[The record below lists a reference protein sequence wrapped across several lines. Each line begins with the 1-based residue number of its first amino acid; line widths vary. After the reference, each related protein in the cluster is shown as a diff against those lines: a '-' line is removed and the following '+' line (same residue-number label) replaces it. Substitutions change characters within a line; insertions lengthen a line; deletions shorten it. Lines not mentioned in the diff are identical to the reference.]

1 MQLNFTKM
9 HGCGNDYIYVDCRD
23 TGLPEQAA
31 EWSRRLSRRHFSV
44 GADGVIYICPPT
56 LAGGDATMRMFNA
69 DGSEGRMCGNGVR
82 CVAEYLYRH
91 GLKRDTLEID
101 TRLAGRKTLHRLGDG
116 MWQADMGRFDATHAA
131 LPAVGLGAGPL
142 LHAELVAAGRSWDA
156 ACLSMGNPHCVIQ
169 WPDPATLPEGAALAA
184 LGPEF
189 ERHPAFPE
197 GINTEF
203 VCVRD
208 PHHLIMRV
216 WERGSGE
223 TLACGTGACASVA
236 ALALRGVCPR
246 GETVEVQLAGGV
258 LNILVDDEDA
268 VWMAGPAE
276 VAFTGTVEV

>member
-116 MWQADMGRFDATHAA
+116 MWQADMGRFDANPAA
-131 LPAVGLGAGPL
+131 LPAVGLG
-142 LHAELVAAGRSWDA
+142 
-156 ACLSMGNPHCVIQ
+156 
-169 WPDPATLPEGAALAA
+169 LPEHGQPPLRDPVARP
-184 LGPEF
+184 G
-189 ERHPAFPE
+189 HPARRGCP
-197 GINTEF
+197 GRAGAG
-203 VCVRD
+203 VRTPPGLSRRD
-208 PHHLIMRV
+208 QHRV
-216 WERGSGE
+216 RLRPGPPPPDHAGV
-223 TLACGTGACASVA
+223 GAGQ
-236 ALALRGVCPR
+236 R
-246 GETVEVQLAGGV
+246 
-258 LNILVDDEDA
+258 
-268 VWMAGPAE
+268 
-276 VAFTGTVEV
+276 